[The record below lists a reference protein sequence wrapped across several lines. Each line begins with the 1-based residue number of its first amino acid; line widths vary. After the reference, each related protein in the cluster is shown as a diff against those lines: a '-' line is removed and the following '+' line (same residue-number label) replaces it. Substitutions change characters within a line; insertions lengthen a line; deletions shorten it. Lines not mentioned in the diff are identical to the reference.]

1 MMYPQ
6 LAPINWKALVG
17 GDADATA
24 QIAARDR
31 KLAAAAQ
38 LPGSIV
44 ALATRL
50 EAQGALFSCTPEIL
64 ASEPLA
70 ARWYLDLA
78 GLTRKLSVK
87 LQPGWKAAGLSLS
100 PETLAVSRAADRAV
114 TPDRLARF
122 TDWINAILLELHPV
136 SARSTDLALCTVL
149 TITGARIDGQVRNR
163 AGDDAVLILKSLL
176 TSAFSVRGAAIE
188 TQDADDS
195 WAAWEPGVDLLQR
208 KRLRFGGRL
217 VCEFVAGGNRPDIK
231 VLLNDVVTLVGEVKG
246 RSDLSNVWESW
257 MPQIAGHLQ
266 TWTAE
271 NSQAPRVFFGT
282 IVTSEMIEGQTR
294 GGTRHTGLRA
304 FSANGL
310 LRAAYN
316 LSNLAG
322 GEPAAVAAFDDL
334 VDQLWASL
342 AGAGS

>member
-6 LAPINWKALVG
+6 LAPIDWKALVG

-31 KLAAAAQ
+31 KLAAAAK
-38 LPGSIV
+38 LPGSIL
-44 ALATRL
+44 ALADRL
-50 EAQGALFSCTPEIL
+50 EAQGALFSSTPEIL
-64 ASEPLA
+64 GAEPLA

-100 PETLAVSRAADRAV
+100 PETLAANREAGRSVGH
-114 TPDRLARF
+114 DRLASF
-122 TDWINAILLELHPV
+122 AAWINGILTELHPL
-136 SARSTDLALCTVL
+136 SARSADLALCTVL
-149 TITGARIDGQVRNR
+149 TINGARIDGQVRNL
-163 AGDDAVLILKSLL
+163 AGDDAVLILKSIL
-176 TSAFSVRGAAIE
+176 TSAFSVRGVAIE
-188 TQDADDS
+188 TQSADDS
-195 WAAWEPGVDLLQR
+195 WEPWEPGVDLLTR

-217 VCEFVAGGNRPDIK
+217 VCEFIAGGNRPDIK
-231 VLLNDVVTLVGEVKG
+231 VLLDNVVTLVGEVKG

-282 IVTSEMIEGQTR
+282 IVTQEMIEGQTR

-304 FSANGL
+304 FANNGI

-316 LSNLAG
+316 LANIVE
-322 GEPAAVAAFDDL
+322 GEPGAVAAFDDF
-334 VDQLWASL
+334 VDRLRDTLS
-342 AGAGS
+342 GT

>member
-6 LAPINWKALVG
+6 LAPIDWKALVG

-31 KLAAAAQ
+31 KLAAAAK
-38 LPGSIV
+38 LPGTVV
-44 ALATRL
+44 ALADRL
-50 EAQGALFSCTPEIL
+50 EAQGALFCCTADIL
-64 ASEPLA
+64 ATEPLA

-87 LQPGWKAAGLSLS
+87 LQPGWKAAGLTLS
-100 PETLAVSRAADRAV
+100 PETLAANREAGRTVAADR
-114 TPDRLARF
+114 LAGF
-122 TDWINAILLELHPV
+122 AEWINGILAELHPAT
-136 SARSTDLALCTVL
+136 ARSAELALCTVL
-149 TITGARIDGQVRNR
+149 TITGARIDGQVRNL

-176 TSAFSVRGAAIE
+176 TAAFSIRGIAVE
-188 TQDADDS
+188 TQCADDS
-195 WAAWEPGVDLLQR
+195 WEVWGPGVDLLAR

-231 VLLNDVVTLVGEVKG
+231 VLLDDVVTLVGEVKG

-257 MPQIAGHLQ
+257 MPQISGHLQ

-282 IVTSEMIEGQTR
+282 IVTEEMIDGQTR
-294 GGTRHTGLRA
+294 AGTRHTGLRA
-304 FSANGL
+304 FSNNGI

-316 LSNLAG
+316 LSNIVEGAPG
-322 GEPAAVAAFDDL
+322 AVAAFDAF
-334 VDQLWASL
+334 VDSL
-342 AGAGS
+342 RDTLGVA

>member
-1 MMYPQ
+1 MYPK
-6 LAPINWKALVG
+6 LAPIDWKALVG

-38 LPGSIV
+38 LPDTVV
-44 ALATRL
+44 ALANRL
-50 EAQGALFSCTPEIL
+50 EAIDALFTATPEIL

-87 LQPGWKAAGLSLS
+87 LQPGWKAAGLTLS
-100 PETLAVSRAADRAV
+100 PETLATSRAADRTVAP
-114 TPDRLARF
+114 TRLVSF
-122 TDWINAILLELHPV
+122 SGWINGILTELFPPT
-136 SARSTDLALCTVL
+136 ARSPMLALCTVL
-149 TITGARIDGQVRNR
+149 TLIGARIDGQVRNS

-176 TSAFSVRGAAIE
+176 TSAFSTRSVSIE
-188 TQDADDS
+188 AQGADDD
-195 WAAWEPGVDLLQR
+195 WAAWEPGTDLLQT
-208 KRLRFGGRL
+208 KRLRFGDRL

-231 VLLNDVVTLVGEVKG
+231 VMIDGVVILVGEVKG

-257 MPQIAGHLQ
+257 MPQINGHLQ

-271 NSQAPRVFFGT
+271 NSQAPRAFFGT
-282 IVTSEMIEGQTR
+282 IVTDEMINGVTR

-304 FSANGL
+304 FASNGVL
-310 LRAAYN
+310 SAAYN
-316 LSNLAG
+316 LANIVE
-322 GEPAAVAAFDDL
+322 GEPIAVTAFDNL
-334 VDQLWASL
+334 VDQLWASI
-342 AGAGS
+342 S

>member
-1 MMYPQ
+1 MYPK
-6 LAPINWKALVG
+6 LAPIDWKALVG

-38 LPGSIV
+38 LPDTVV
-44 ALATRL
+44 ALAHRL
-50 EAQGALFSCTPEIL
+50 ETIDALFSATPDIL
-64 ASEPLA
+64 VSEPLA

-87 LQPGWKAAGLSLS
+87 LQPGWRAAGLTLS
-100 PETLAVSRAADRAV
+100 PETLAVSRAEGRTV
-114 TPDRLARF
+114 TPARLASF
-122 TDWINAILLELHPV
+122 AEWINAILGELYPPAV
-136 SARSTDLALCTVL
+136 RSPMLALCTVL
-149 TITGARIDGQVRNR
+149 AITGARIDGQVRNS

-176 TSAFSVRGAAIE
+176 TSAFAARGVAIE
-188 TQDADDS
+188 AQGADDA
-195 WAAWEPGVDLLQR
+195 WATWEPGTDLLLA

-231 VLLNDVVTLVGEVKG
+231 VMLDGVVILVGEVKG

-257 MPQIAGHLQ
+257 MPQINGHLQ

-271 NSQAPRVFFGT
+271 NSQAPRAFFGT
-282 IVTSEMIEGQTR
+282 IVTDEMINGVTR

-304 FSANGL
+304 FASNGVL
-310 LRAAYN
+310 SAAYN
-316 LSNLAG
+316 LSNIVE

-334 VDQLWASL
+334 VDQLGASL
-342 AGAGS
+342 A

>member
-6 LAPINWKALVG
+6 LAPIDWKALVG

-31 KLAAAAQ
+31 KLAAAAK
-38 LPGSIV
+38 LPGSIL
-44 ALATRL
+44 ALADRL
-50 EAQGALFSCTPEIL
+50 EAQGALFSCTSEIL
-64 ASEPLA
+64 AAEPLA

-87 LQPGWKAAGLSLS
+87 LQPGWKAAGLTLS
-100 PETLAVSRAADRAV
+100 PETLAANREEGRVVAN
-114 TPDRLARF
+114 DRLASF
-122 TDWINAILLELHPV
+122 AAWINGVLTDLHPTA
-136 SARSTDLALCTVL
+136 ARSAKLALCTVL
-149 TITGARIDGQVRNR
+149 TINGARIDGQVRNL

-176 TSAFSVRGAAIE
+176 TSAFLIRGTAIE
-188 TQDADDS
+188 TQGSDDS
-195 WAAWEPGVDLLQR
+195 WESWQPGVDLLTR
-208 KRLRFGGRL
+208 KRLKFGGRMI
-217 VCEFVAGGNRPDIK
+217 CEFVAGGNRPDIK
-231 VLLNDVVTLVGEVKG
+231 VLLDNVVTLVGEVKG

-257 MPQIAGHLQ
+257 MPQISGHLQ

-304 FSANGL
+304 FSNNGI

-316 LSNLAG
+316 LSNIVEG
-322 GEPAAVAAFDDL
+322 VPGAVAAFDDF
-334 VDQLWASL
+334 VDRLNDTL
-342 AGAGS
+342 PKP

>member
-1 MMYPQ
+1 MYPK
-6 LAPINWKALVG
+6 LAPIDWKALVG

-38 LPGSIV
+38 LPDTVV
-44 ALATRL
+44 ALANRL
-50 EAQGALFSCTPEIL
+50 EASDQLFSATPETL

-87 LQPGWKAAGLSLS
+87 LQPRWKVAGLTLS
-100 PETLAVSRAADRAV
+100 PETLAVSRAAGRTVA
-114 TPDRLARF
+114 PARIASF
-122 TDWINAILLELHPV
+122 AKWINGVLEELFPPV
-136 SARSTDLALCTVL
+136 VRSPVLALSTVL
-149 TITGARIDGQVRNR
+149 VITGARIDGQVRNS

-176 TSAFSVRGAAIE
+176 TSAFATLGLMIE
-188 TQDADDS
+188 AQGSDDA
-195 WAAWEPGVDLLQR
+195 WVAWDLGIDLLR
-208 KRLRFGGRL
+208 TKRLRFGGRL

-231 VLLNDVVTLVGEVKG
+231 VTLDGVVILVGEVKG

-257 MPQIAGHLQ
+257 MPQINGHLQ

-282 IVTSEMIEGQTR
+282 IVTDEMITGVTL

-304 FSANGL
+304 FASNGVL
-310 LRAAYN
+310 SAAYN
-316 LSNLAG
+316 LSNIVQG
-322 GEPAAVAAFDDL
+322 DPAATAAFDNL
-334 VDQLWASL
+334 VDQLRASL
-342 AGAGS
+342 P